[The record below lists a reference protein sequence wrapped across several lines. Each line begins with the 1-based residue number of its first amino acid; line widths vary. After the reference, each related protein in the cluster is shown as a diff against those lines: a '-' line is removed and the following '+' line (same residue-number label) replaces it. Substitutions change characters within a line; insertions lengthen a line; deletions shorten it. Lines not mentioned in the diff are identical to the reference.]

1 ITGSATVSTLTFSPI
16 QADVAASAVV
26 GLAGQEGAILRK
38 TAIPALV
45 YGLLVGIA
53 GAIMLMF

>member
-1 ITGSATVSTLTFSPI
+1 MQVIGAAAGNMICVHNI
-16 QADVAASAVV
+16 VAVSAVV